1 VAAVND
7 PVNSRT
13 EAEATQALA
22 ALNGQADELRFDLAR
37 LRLELVELQLDVKG
51 NRNAQLMEANEKL
64 VLAVLSAEAIAETAI
79 NNLSELT
86 RSSQREALSHTTDRA
101 VLVKRFA
108 SSVATARRQEE
119 LVAVQAE
126 KKGRDLQQANEQL
139 VIAVLGAQELE
150 AHAQEAHR
158 QQIKFMA
165 MVAHELRNPL
175 TPIRVAASLLVDRK
189 SHDEPSLARLQMIID
204 SQVTHMSR
212 LIGDLLDGSR
222 ISTGKLRLEQGAV
235 EMVAIL
241 NAASETCRPAMES
254 RKQSLLW
261 AAPAGPVE
269 FHGDA
274 VRLVQ
279 IFSNLLDNASKYT
292 PDGGR
297 VELTVMV
304 LDDSLTITV
313 SDNGIGISAEALPNI
328 FDLFVQDARALTHS
342 NGGLGIGLAVVRDLV
357 EAHGGSVAGY
367 SAGRD
372 LGSQFTVI
380 LPRDGKRV
388 L

>member
-1 VAAVND
+1 VN
-7 PVNSRT
+7 PRT
-13 EAEATQALA
+13 EAEATLALA
-22 ALNGQADELRFDLAR
+22 SLNGQADELRSDLAR
-37 LRLELVELQLDVKG
+37 LRLELVELQHDVKG

-108 SSVATARRQEE
+108 SSVATARRQED

-139 VIAVLGAQELE
+139 VMAVLGAQELE

-189 SHDEPSLARLQMIID
+189 SHDEPSLARLQVIID

-254 RKQSLLW
+254 RKQNLLW
-261 AAPAGPVE
+261 DAPAGPVE

-274 VRLVQ
+274 VRLAQ

-292 PDGGR
+292 PDGGQ
-297 VELTVMV
+297 VELAVV
-304 LDDSLTITV
+304 VFDDSLTITV

-357 EAHGGSVAGY
+357 EAHGGSVTGY

-372 LGSQFTVI
+372 LGSEFTVT
-380 LPRDGKRV
+380 LPRAGKRM
-388 L
+388 LQ